1 MARPKGATDT
11 KPRKPRSDGNLV
23 ASQNSPVIQDQ
34 NPDLPMGYN
43 TRRIA
48 FMQAI
53 LPTEPLDYND
63 VTEMERRFKRYL
75 ELCAQWDMKIGNQAA
90 YAAIGIDKGTAWE
103 WENRSTANVAR
114 SDFIKKVRQFCAMY
128 REGLMEDGKVNP
140 VTGIFWQKN
149 YDGLRDQQEVVL
161 TPNTSPLG
169 EQADAESLKQKY
181 LENTYGISGELA
193 ESAES
198 LPELP
203 EQAEG
208 QKEKIA
214 ERAQKAPGE

>member
-63 VTEMERRFKRYL
+63 VAEMERRFKRYL